1 MINEN
6 INFNNIKSTSIDKDW
21 EMCWTQCFIP
31 LIEKEQLFPIPDA
44 KIVDIEFIDNY
55 NIQLTLNSDSPKY
68 KNIFNN
74 PYFKYK
80 VNMRYLRSTRSLKPR
95 YTFEYYY
102 PGEVSRKNTFFI
114 DQNFVDY
121 FTDSSKNRI
130 HIEKISNLYE
140 VRTSSNVHINEQ
152 FCINFGNVIN
162 HAEYFSDASDLTL
175 SNKDDS
181 VFSLLYDLF
190 DHVYIWPRGALDNR
204 PFLQNYYV
212 AGCWIYRKNNES
224 IDFKNV
230 DTVNHDEF
238 NNELNMIAARQIITD
253 EFPKFFGARLQLEEN
268 PNDTN
273 SVNYKSNA
281 RLYKITPIDIDNNGK
296 VHVNLC
302 VGGLANN
309 GLSSFHIHKDVYKYL
324 MNDNS
329 LLIFDKITC
338 VETII
343 DLSAIVTFDGSNKLY
358 QFISNINVHDFQDS
372 IDIRNI
378 IFDSSISAGNF
389 ICKCVEDLAIDL
401 ILQIG
406 YSRFTIVND
415 NIRNVDD
422 ILNLPKLF
430 TKKRFGHG
438 DLVTIYVTDELKAM
452 VNYKNNKYKNKSI
465 LEMVNDNI
473 TPYYIGNTEQMKNA
487 LAQANKD
494 EATYAK
500 NNAARHEFIKN
511 VLGNKLYSD
520 ILELGATGTFAP
532 IPLNLVRLT
541 HDDFKRLLKING
553 LLDSDDIIIKI
564 YNILRQYYVRYIFR
578 EVNDKIDTDIVFKTF
593 DEVIDF
599 FYAIQHALEKIFLKR
614 VISEIDI
621 KWKPITNKFRAYLL

>member
-1 MINEN
+1 MMNEN
-6 INFNNIKSTSIDKDW
+6 INFNNINSTNIDKDW

-31 LIEKEQLFPIPDA
+31 LIEKEQLLPIPDA
-44 KIVDIEFIDNY
+44 EIVDIEFIDNY
-55 NIQLTLNSDSPKY
+55 NIQLTLDSDSSKY
-68 KNIFNN
+68 KNLFNN

-80 VNMRYLRSTRSLKPR
+80 VNMRFLHSTRDLEPKYS
-95 YTFEYYY
+95 FEYYY
-102 PGEVSRKNTFFI
+102 PGEVRRKNTFFI

-121 FTDSSKNRI
+121 FTDNSKNRI
-130 HIEKISNLYE
+130 RIEKISNLYE
-140 VRTSSNVHINEQ
+140 VRTSSEIHINEQ
-152 FCINFGNVIN
+152 FCRNLGNVIN
-162 HAEYFSDASDLTL
+162 HVGYFSDASDLIL
-175 SNKDDS
+175 SNKDDY

-212 AGCWIYRKNNES
+212 AGCWIYRKKNES
-224 IDFKNV
+224 FDFHNVNIKN
-230 DTVNHDEF
+230 HEEF
-238 NNELNMIAARQIITD
+238 NEELNMIAARQIITD
-253 EFPKFFGARLQLEEN
+253 EFPKFFGASLQLEED
-268 PNDTN
+268 PNDSN
-273 SVNYKSNA
+273 SVNYKTNA
-281 RLYKITPIDIDNNGK
+281 RFYKITPIVIDSDGKIHVSLSIRNLENTGLRSFLIHKSIYRYLMDNN
-296 VHVNLC
+296 
-302 VGGLANN
+302 A
-309 GLSSFHIHKDVYKYL
+309 
-324 MNDNS
+324 

-338 VETII
+338 LDTTI

-378 IFDSSISAGNF
+378 TFDSSISAGNF
-389 ICKCVEDLAIDL
+389 ICKCVENLAIDL
-401 ILQIG
+401 VVQTG

-415 NIRNVDD
+415 GNTIDV
-422 ILNLPKLF
+422 LNLPKLF
-430 TKKRFGHG
+430 TKKRFSHS
-438 DLVTIYVTDELKAM
+438 DFVSIYVTDELRAM

-473 TPYYIGNTEQMKNA
+473 TPYYIGNTEQMRNA

-553 LLDSDDIIIKI
+553 LLDSDDIIVKI